1 MDLKAMN
8 AALAGLCAKYAVV
21 TPGELVPASVGSFGA
36 AELNLNGS

>member
-21 TPGELVPASVGSFGA
+21 TPGEPGGSSQPF
-36 AELNLNGS
+36 